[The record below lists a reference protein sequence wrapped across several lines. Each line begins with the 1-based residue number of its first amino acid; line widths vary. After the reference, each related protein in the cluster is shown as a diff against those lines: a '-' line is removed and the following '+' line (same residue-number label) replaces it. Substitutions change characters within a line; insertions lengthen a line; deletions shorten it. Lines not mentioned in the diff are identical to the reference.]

1 MSDKIYDDLKKIH
14 DTPRADKAFICAET
28 SGNLNWD
35 IYQEARLL
43 EKEMN
48 QYKTHIEFQY
58 KRIKL
63 LESAN
68 SDVERIAN
76 ERNAAYQHIE
86 ELKRAGNELAAWVES
101 IYQMTHL
108 LSLEQYKQIKRD
120 LREWEKVNQ

>member
-48 QYKTHIEFQY
+48 QYKTHIEFQD
-58 KRIKL
+58 KRIKQ
-63 LESAN
+63 LEDIINRASIRFFQDG
-68 SDVERIAN
+68 SDGKTAV
-76 ERNAAYQHIE
+76 
-86 ELKRAGNELAAWVES
+86 
-101 IYQMTHL
+101 QML
-108 LSLEQYKQIKRD
+108 DILDEARL
-120 LREWEKVNQ
+120 